1 MLFSIILAFLVDIVP
16 QCAVLNFERK
26 ALYLNSLL
34 LILFGGSLISVR
46 KVCCCPKMD
55 HYVAFWI
62 FSITQFKVIN

>member
-46 KVCCCPKMD
+46 KVVFALK
-55 HYVAFWI
+55 WI
-62 FSITQFKVIN
+62 ITLRFGFFLSLNLRL